1 MAQEN
6 LDMPSFSI
14 EDTMDM
20 GMGNAQLL
28 NDLFT
33 PENVNPEEIQ
43 EIKEEKKPPVELP
56 KKEEPAKEGEKKD
69 EKQNLLADFL
79 EEDDEEIPEKK
90 ETPKPEAKTDVEE
103 ETEDSQFSALSKD
116 LFKLGVFTEEEGEE
130 PISTPEQFLEKFK
143 SEKKKGALE
152 LVNNFIG
159 QFGEDYQQAF
169 DAIFVKGV
177 NPKEYFSAYNTIVD
191 FAEMDLTKE
200 SNQETVIRESL
211 LNQDWASEE
220 VEEEIE
226 RLRNIGDLEVVA
238 KRHHKGLVKKQAQ
251 KLQEI
256 EQKAEQE
263 LQQKQYIKQQYVA
276 TVQNTLQEKLKA
288 KEFDGIP
295 LNPQLANELQDF
307 LLNDKWKTPQ
317 GELLTDFDK
326 FIIDLKDPKN
336 HVQKV
341 KVGLLLKLIEKDPT
355 LSTIQKAGI
364 SKKSDKLFE
373 TVTKVAKKEVTKET
387 PKSWFS

>member
-14 EDTMDM
+14 EETMDM
-20 GMGNAQLL
+20 GAGNAQLL

-43 EIKEEKKPPVELP
+43 EIKEEKKPPVEFP
-56 KKEEPAKEGEKKD
+56 KKEVPAKEDEKKD

-79 EEDDEEIPEKK
+79 EEDDEETPEKK

-130 PISTPEQFLEKFK
+130 PISTPEQFLEKFN

-152 LVNNFIG
+152 MVNNFIG

-226 RLRNIGDLEVVA
+226 RLRNIGDLEIVA

-251 KLQEI
+251 KLQEV

-326 FIIDLKDPKN
+326 FLLDLKKPEN

-341 KVGLLLKLIEKDPT
+341 KVGLLLKLIDKDPT

>member
-33 PENVNPEEIQ
+33 PEKVNPEEIQ
-43 EIKEEKKPPVELP
+43 EIKEEKKPSVTLP
-56 KKEEPAKEGEKKD
+56 KKEEPKKEEQPKEEK
-69 EKQNLLADFL
+69 ENLLANFL
-79 EEDDEEIPEKK
+79 EEDEEEEPKVEKPKK
-90 ETPKPEAKTDVEE
+90 EENPEIEIEE
-103 ETEDSQFSALSKD
+103 SEDSQFSALSKD

-130 PISTPEQFLEKFK
+130 PITTPEQFLEKFN
-143 SEKKKGALE
+143 SEKKKGAMDM
-152 LVNNFIG
+152 VNNFIG

-169 DAIFVKGV
+169 EAIYVKGV
-177 NPKEYFSAYNTIVD
+177 SPKEYFATYNNIVD
-191 FAEMDLTKE
+191 YAEMDLTKE
-200 SNQETVIRESL
+200 GNQEIVIRESL

-226 RLRNIGDLEVVA
+226 RLRNIGDLEIVA

-251 KLQEI
+251 KLQEL
-256 EQKAEQE
+256 ETKAEQE

-276 TVQNTLQEKLKA
+276 TVQNTLQEKLKV

-295 LNPQLANELQDF
+295 LNSQLVNELQDF
-307 LLNDKWKTPQ
+307 LLSDKWKTPQ

-326 FIIDLKDPKN
+326 TILDLKKPEN

-341 KVGLLLKLIEKDPT
+341 KVALLLKLIEKDPT

-373 TVTKVAKKEVTKET
+373 TVTKVAKKEAVKET

>member
-20 GMGNAQLL
+20 GAGNAQLI

-33 PENVNPEEIQ
+33 PETVNPEEIQ

-56 KKEEPAKEGEKKD
+56 KKEEPKKEEQPKEEK
-69 EKQNLLADFL
+69 ENLLANFL
-79 EEDDEEIPEKK
+79 EEEDDEEPKVEKLKK
-90 ETPKPEAKTDVEE
+90 EENTETETEE
-103 ETEDSQFSALSKD
+103 PEDSQFSALSKD

-130 PISTPEQFLEKFK
+130 PITTPEQFLEKFN
-143 SEKKKGALE
+143 SEKKKGAMDM
-152 LVNNFIG
+152 VNNFIG

-169 DAIFVKGV
+169 EAIYVKGV
-177 NPKEYFSAYNTIVD
+177 SPKEYFATYNNIVD
-191 FAEMDLTKE
+191 YAEMDLTKE
-200 SNQETVIRESL
+200 ANQETVIRESL

-226 RLRNIGDLEVVA
+226 RLRNIGDLEIVA

-251 KLQEI
+251 KLQEL
-256 EQKAEQE
+256 ETKAEQE

-307 LLNDKWKTPQ
+307 LLSDKWKTPQ

-326 FIIDLKDPKN
+326 TILDLKKPEN

-341 KVGLLLKLIEKDPT
+341 KVALLLKLIEKDPT

-373 TVTKVAKKEVTKET
+373 TVTKVAKKETVKET